1 MKKVAVITRTKDR
14 PIMLPRVLESLS
26 GQTTNDFVWVLV
38 NDAGDGAP
46 IESIARQGREKG
58 LGVLVIHRQESVGME
73 AASNDGVRQSE
84 SEYVVIHDDD
94 DTWEPEFLQT
104 TIEYLDENMD
114 IPGVITWANR
124 VDEVIHDNDVTIHAR
139 YPYNH
144 WLLNLYLADL
154 AVENRFPP
162 ISFLFRR
169 SVYEELGGFDESLP
183 VLGDWDFHLRVL
195 MEGNIHVIP
204 KGLANYH
211 FRTNLEKGDIYG
223 NTVTAGVDK
232 HVLYDAV
239 YRNRKLRED
248 IAAGIS
254 GIGTLLALGQMLRP
268 VNHMSNTLGRIG
280 HATRNNRILAFFRRL
295 VRI

>member
-26 GQTTNDFVWVLV
+26 RQVTDDFVWVLV
-38 NDAGDGAP
+38 NDAGESNAV
-46 IESIARQGREKG
+46 ESIARQGRDRG
-58 LGVLVIHRQESVGME
+58 MDVLLIHRQESVGME
-73 AASNDGVRQSE
+73 AASNDGVRKSE

-94 DTWEPEFLQT
+94 DTWEPQFLQS
-104 TIEYLDENMD
+104 TIEYMD
-114 IPGVITWANR
+114 CNIHIPGVVTWSNR
-124 VDEVIHDNDVTIHAR
+124 IDEVINDNSIDIKAC

-144 WLLNLYLADL
+144 SLKNLYLSDMAI
-154 AVENRFPP
+154 ENRFPP

-169 SVYEELGGFDESLP
+169 SIYEKLGGFDESLP

-195 MEGNIHVIP
+195 MEGDIHIIQ

-211 FRTNLEKGDIYG
+211 FRINSERDDIYG
-223 NTVTAGVDK
+223 NTVDTGLEK

-248 IAAGIS
+248 IAAGRS
-254 GIGTLLALGQMLRP
+254 GIGTLLAIGQMLRRL
-268 VNHMSNTLGRIG
+268 NNMADTLERISQI
-280 HATRNNRILAFFRRL
+280 TRNNRILAFLRRL